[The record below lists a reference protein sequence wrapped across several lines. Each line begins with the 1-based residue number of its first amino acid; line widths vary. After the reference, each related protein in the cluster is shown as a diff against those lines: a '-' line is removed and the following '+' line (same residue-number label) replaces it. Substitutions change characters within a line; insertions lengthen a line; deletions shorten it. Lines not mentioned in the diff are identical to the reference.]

1 MNFLASPLR
10 VGAKTAPNRIVNQP
24 MECNDADETGNPT
37 DLTFDRYRKL
47 AQGGAGIIVVEA
59 LTITQESRARKNQL
73 GIYEKTAP
81 NLERLVKEMK
91 GINAQP
97 LILFQITHSGQQ
109 SGAGFSRLVSVYPLP
124 GQETH
129 ILTEAEIEKIGD
141 DFAKAALIAKQVGA
155 DGIDFKQCHGYLCAE
170 MLRPVNARKDR
181 YGGSFESRTRFFS
194 ETMEKIKKAVGV
206 GGSFV
211 LGSRF
216 SVYEGIPGGFG
227 TSGPAEVIEDL
238 SEPLAFVRLMEKAG
252 VDYINVSAGIPAIT
266 PEIVRPTKNYPEG
279 VYRHFGWAKAMKK
292 QVRVPII
299 GSGYTYLRDGKNDLK
314 EPDPSR
320 KSFLYWAEKNIK
332 EGVCDMVGI
341 GRQSLADPL
350 FAKKMI
356 EGKASEVNYCIACG
370 SCSQLLRAQAQTGC
384 PVYFDYYKKL
394 LKEIQKTK
402 G

>member
-1 MNFLASPLR
+1 MTILGSPIR
-10 VGAKTAPNRIVNQP
+10 IGPKTAPNRIVNQP
-24 MECNDADETGNPT
+24 MECNDADELGNPT

-47 AQGGAGIIVVEA
+47 AEGGAGIIIVEA

-81 NLERLVKEMK
+81 ALERLVKEMK
-91 GINAQP
+91 GINSQS

-109 SGAGFSRLVSVYPLP
+109 SGSGFSRLVSVYPLP

-129 ILTEAEIEKIGD
+129 ILTEGEIEKIGD
-141 DFAKAALIAKQVGA
+141 EFAKAALIAKQVGA

-170 MLRPVNARKDR
+170 MLRPVNTRKDR
-181 YGGSFESRTRFFS
+181 FGGSFENRTRFFS
-194 ETMEKIKKAVGV
+194 ETLEKIKKAVGP
-206 GGSFV
+206 GGSFL
-211 LGSRF
+211 LGARF

-227 TSGPAEVIEDL
+227 TPGPAEVIEDL
-238 SEPLAFVRLMEKAG
+238 SEPLALVRIMEKAG

-299 GSGYTYLRDGKNDLK
+299 ASGYTYLRDGKNDLK
-314 EPDPSR
+314 EPDPAR
-320 KSFLYWAEKNIK
+320 KSFVYWAEKNLK
-332 EGVCDMVGI
+332 DGGVCDMVGI

-356 EGKASEVNYCIACG
+356 EGKFSEVNYCIACG

-384 PVYFDYYKKL
+384 PIYFEYYKKL
-394 LKEIQKTK
+394 LKQIQKK
-402 G
+402 